1 MLNSN
6 NKNEFI
12 SFPEDFVWGCA
23 TSPTQVEGNTVNE
36 WDDFIAKD
44 GSRADDASKH
54 WQRYKYDFNCLA
66 SMNLNAYRMGFDWAR
81 LQPGPR
87 EPLERDIKLRYME
100 MLAELRGWGIEPYL
114 TLFHHACPKWFRD
127 MGGWLNPE
135 SPELFADFVR
145 RVVVFTDNE
154 VKFWIPINEPNCY
167 AFLAYIAGVFPPR
180 KKARISSY
188 SQVLRNMRKAQAMAY
203 REIKNLNSDASVG
216 ASCLVK
222 EVQPSRRWHFVD
234 SISSAMVKRV
244 FGIKTLEGFVSN
256 NGEQVADFIGVNF
269 HGKIRT
275 RGFSALS
282 PMFVKKPILKKHNID
297 CDDMW
302 EQDAAWVPI
311 CLNEI
316 YSEYKLPLYVTGHGV
331 ATQDEGLRV
340 RQIKAHLLQCN
351 KVIEQGVDLRG
362 YFYWSLLDN
371 FEWGDGLS
379 RHFGLVS
386 VAFDD
391 PTRRRDIRRSGCI
404 FGEIARNKGFYI

>member
-6 NKNEFI
+6 DKNEFI
-12 SFPEDFVWGCA
+12 SFPENFVWGCA

-36 WDDFIAKD
+36 WEDFIAKD
-44 GSRADDASKH
+44 GSKADDASKH

-81 LQPGPR
+81 LQPGPK

-154 VKFWIPINEPNCY
+154 IKFWIPINEPNCY
-167 AFLAYIAGVFPPR
+167 AFLAYLAGVFPPQ

-188 SQVLRNMRKAQAMAY
+188 LQVLRNMRKAQAMAY
-203 REIKNLNSDASVG
+203 REIKNFNSDASVG

-244 FGIKTLEGFVSN
+244 FGIKTLEGFVNN
-256 NGEQVADFIGVNF
+256 NGEQIADFIGVNF

-316 YSEYKLPLYVTGHGV
+316 YNEYKLPLYVTGHGV

-340 RQIKAHLLQCN
+340 RQIKSHLLQCN
-351 KVIEQGVDLRG
+351 KVIGQGVDLRG

-391 PTRRRDIRRSGCI
+391 PTRRRDIRRSGCV